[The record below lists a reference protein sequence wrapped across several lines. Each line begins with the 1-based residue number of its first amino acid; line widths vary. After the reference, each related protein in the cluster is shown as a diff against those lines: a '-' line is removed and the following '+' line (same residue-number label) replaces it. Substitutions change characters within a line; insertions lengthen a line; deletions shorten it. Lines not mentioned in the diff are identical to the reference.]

1 MKKFLLL
8 GAMVALV
15 AGALAG
21 CAGRPAKEEMVAGAP
36 KWVNRGSG
44 AFSEKERKIFY
55 GVGTVVGVSNPAL
68 EKDAADN
75 RARYE
80 IARVLGTYVSALYKD
95 YQSASTSSDGI
106 PAAEQ
111 QMVEQALKTSVDE
124 TVRGAK
130 IIDHW
135 RNPNNGALWALGRL
149 DLDDYKELINNA
161 KDLKP
166 RTKAILAG
174 SADRAF
180 AEMEK
185 RNAAEES
192 NQ

>member
-1 MKKFLLL
+1 MKRNLLFL
-8 GAMVALV
+8 AMAVLV
-15 AGALAG
+15 LATFSG

-80 IARVLGTYVSALYKD
+80 IARVLGIYVSALYKD
-95 YQSASTSSDGI
+95 YQAASTSSDGT

-111 QMVEQALKTSVDE
+111 QMVEQALKTTVDE
-124 TVRGAK
+124 TVRGSK

-135 RNPNNGALWALGRL
+135 RNPTNGALWALGRL

-166 RTKAILAG
+166 QVKAVLAG

-180 AEMEK
+180 SELEK
-185 RNAAEES
+185 RGPAEETK
-192 NQ
+192 